1 MKLGTPTDT
10 TGLICRSISLLL
22 QMLPREILMQRL
34 RRTWRLRMKMLELMK
49 MMAEMMMMAELT
61 MLRTPTTS
69 VIGRI
74 DSSGRVASLFS
85 LFGVLMPKGEK

>member
-1 MKLGTPTDT
+1 
-10 TGLICRSISLLL
+10 
-22 QMLPREILMQRL
+22 
-34 RRTWRLRMKMLELMK
+34 

-61 MLRTPTTS
+61 ML
-69 VIGRI
+69 RI

>member
-1 MKLGTPTDT
+1 MKLGTPIAT
-10 TGLICRSISLLL
+10 TGLICRSISLVL
-22 QMLPREILMQRL
+22 QMLPQEILIQRL
-34 RRTWRLRMKMLELMK
+34 RRTLRMKMLEVMK
-49 MMAEMMMMAELT
+49 MLKEMMVMAEMI